1 MQYCSLMCEFR
12 NGELTYAATL
22 VRRDAEREGV
32 FLASAFCDGVLFG
45 VREEGV
51 SFGVREEVD
60 VVFFGVLLG
69 VLFDDLLDDLRTG
82 VRCVAVFASS
92 APSSFQLAA

>member
-1 MQYCSLMCEFR
+1 MRIQKWR
-12 NGELTYAATL
+12 TYAATL

-32 FLASAFCDGVLFG
+32 FLAGAFCDGVF
-45 VREEGV
+45 
-51 SFGVREEVD
+51 FGVREEVD

-69 VLFDDLLDDLRTG
+69 VLFGDLLEDLRTG

-92 APSSFQLAA
+92 ASSPFQLAA